1 MERDLRFFEK
11 MAHQDGYR
19 NVAGIDEAGRGPL
32 AGPVIAAAVVL
43 PKDFNNHLV
52 NDSKKLSP
60 KQRLRSY
67 DLIYRHAKSVGI
79 GIIDAHE
86 IDRIN
91 ILKGSLL
98 AMAMAVDNLTPKPCF
113 LLIDGK
119 FNIQTQ
125 IPQKAIIKG
134 DSKSISI
141 AAASIV
147 AKVTRDRLM
156 ERYAVEYPQFEFDR
170 HKGYP
175 TKAHRQAILN
185 HGCCPIHRRSFRGVL
200 PPDNQAIPEL
210 EKTVE
215 LE

>member
-1 MERDLRFFEK
+1 MRFFER
-11 MAHQDGYR
+11 MAHRDGYGI
-19 NVAGIDEAGRGPL
+19 VAGVDEAGRGPL

-43 PKDFNNHLV
+43 PQDFNDRLV
-52 NDSKKLSP
+52 NDSKKLTP

-67 DLIYRHAKSVGI
+67 DVIYRHAKSVGI
-79 GIIDAHE
+79 GIVDAHE

-91 ILKGSLL
+91 ILQGSLL
-98 AMAMAVDNLTPKPCF
+98 AMTMAVDNLTPKPCF

-119 FNIQTQ
+119 FTIQTE
-125 IPQKAIIKG
+125 ISQKAIIQG
-134 DSKSISI
+134 DSKSISV
-141 AAASIV
+141 AAASII

-175 TKAHRQAILN
+175 TKAHRQAILR
-185 HGCCPIHRRSFRGVL
+185 HGCCPIHRKTFRGVL

-210 EKTVE
+210 KKT
-215 LE
+215 